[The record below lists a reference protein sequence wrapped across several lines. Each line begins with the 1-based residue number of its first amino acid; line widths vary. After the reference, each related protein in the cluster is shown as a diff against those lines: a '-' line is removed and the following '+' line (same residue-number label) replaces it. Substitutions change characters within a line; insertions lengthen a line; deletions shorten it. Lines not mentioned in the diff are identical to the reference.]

1 MERSSHWTSKKIIAF
16 ILLIL
21 SALLIIFP
29 WMNIYVNI
37 LGQRLTIPRV
47 LDYADPSGYSE
58 FKAGI
63 YEGLSELSRDMA
75 SEDGIY
81 MSADQ
86 AMSVVE
92 LILNGRISPIDA
104 ARICSA
110 AASILAKMKACMVKE
125 YQDYCG
131 TEKVIADFI
140 RDGADKVA
148 VAAVIMWV
156 LIIGGAIALAF
167 ALYLLIKD
175 KKYSAIPYFCFSALL
190 LIVFV
195 VATSKANDGIR
206 RYVGIAYLLPGIGIG
221 NGLSEDFSF
230 FHLGISAILSFV
242 FATGALVLSLL
253 QKTGERRAET
263 VESAGWYCSTCG
275 RYNEGAFCTN
285 CGRDRYGRA
294 EGAESTGYRRDI
306 PGYSD
311 VETRYVVPDD
321 VNFKNNET
329 SGGGSGLKH
338 TRDRTGEKTKTP
350 PRDSLFH
357 TPDSL

>member
-1 MERSSHWTSKKIIAF
+1 MERSSHWTAKKIIAF

-21 SALLIIFP
+21 SALLIISP

-47 LDYADPSGYSE
+47 LGYSDPSYSE
-58 FKAGI
+58 IKTEI
-63 YEGLSELSRDMA
+63 YEGLSELSRNMA
-75 SEDGIY
+75 SEEGIY

-86 AMSVVE
+86 AMSAVE

-104 ARICSA
+104 ARICSTG
-110 AASILAKMKACMVKE
+110 ASILAKMKACMVKE
-125 YQDYCG
+125 YQDYYG
-131 TEKVIADFI
+131 TEKIVADVILDV
-140 RDGADKVA
+140 ADKAA

-167 ALYLLIKD
+167 ALYLLIED

-206 RYVGIAYLLPGIGIG
+206 RYVGSMSDVAYLLTGIDIG

-230 FHLGISAILSFV
+230 FHLGISGILSFV

-294 EGAESTGYRRDI
+294 EGAESTGYRRDTT
-306 PGYSD
+306 GY
-311 VETRYVVPDD
+311 TRFVDTD
-321 VNFKNNET
+321 TT
-329 SGGGSGLKH
+329 SPYKTGGGLKKKTHSDESGSS
-338 TRDRTGEKTKTP
+338 TTSREP
-350 PRDSLFH
+350 DSLFRKN
-357 TPDSL
+357 DSL

>member
-1 MERSSHWTSKKIIAF
+1 MERSSHWTPKKIIAF

-29 WMNIYVNI
+29 WMNAYVSI
-37 LGQRLTIPRV
+37 LGQRFTIPRV
-47 LDYADPSGYSE
+47 LDYSEPSGYSA
-58 FKAGI
+58 FKTEI

-75 SEDGIY
+75 REQGIY

-86 AMSVVE
+86 AMSAVE

-110 AASILAKMKACMVKE
+110 AASVLAKMKACMVKE
-125 YQDYCG
+125 YQDYYG
-131 TEKVIADFI
+131 TEKVVADFI
-140 RDGADKVA
+140 IDGADKAA

-156 LIIGGAIALAF
+156 LIIGGAIALAL
-167 ALYLLIKD
+167 ALYLLIID

-190 LIVFV
+190 LIAFV

-206 RYVGIAYLLPGIGIG
+206 RYVGSMSDVAYLLAGIDID
-221 NGLSEDFSF
+221 NGLSADFSL
-230 FHLGISAILSFV
+230 FHLGISGILSFV

-294 EGAESTGYRRDI
+294 EAAESTVYTRDTTGY
-306 PGYSD
+306 
-311 VETRYVVPDD
+311 TRFVDTD
-321 VNFKNNET
+321 TT
-329 SGGGSGLKH
+329 SPYKTGGGLKKKTHSDESGSS
-338 TRDRTGEKTKTP
+338 TTSREP
-350 PRDSLFH
+350 DSLFRKN
-357 TPDSL
+357 DSL

>member
-1 MERSSHWTSKKIIAF
+1 METSSHWTPKKIIAF

-29 WMNIYVNI
+29 WMNAYVSI

-47 LDYADPSGYSE
+47 LDYSEPSGYSE
-58 FKAGI
+58 FKAEI
-63 YEGLSELSRDMA
+63 YEGLSELSRNMA
-75 SEDGIY
+75 SEEGIY

-86 AMSVVE
+86 AMSAVE

-110 AASILAKMKACMVKE
+110 AASVLAKMKACMVKE
-125 YQDYCG
+125 YQDYYG
-131 TEKVIADFI
+131 TEKVVADFI
-140 RDGADKVA
+140 IDGADKAA

-156 LIIGGAIALAF
+156 LIIGGAIALAL
-167 ALYLLIKD
+167 ALYLLIID

-190 LIVFV
+190 LIAFV

-206 RYVGIAYLLPGIGIG
+206 RYVGSMSDVAYLLAGIDID
-221 NGLSEDFSF
+221 NGLSADFSL
-230 FHLGISAILSFV
+230 FHLGISGILSFV

-294 EGAESTGYRRDI
+294 EEAETTVYTRSTTGY
-306 PGYSD
+306 
-311 VETRYVVPDD
+311 TRFVDTD
-321 VNFKNNET
+321 TT
-329 SGGGSGLKH
+329 SPYKTGGGLKKKTHSDESGSS
-338 TRDRTGEKTKTP
+338 TTSREP
-350 PRDSLFH
+350 DSLFRKN
-357 TPDSL
+357 DSL

>member
-1 MERSSHWTSKKIIAF
+1 METSSHWTPKKIIAF

-29 WMNIYVNI
+29 WMNVYVSI
-37 LGQRLTIPRV
+37 LGQRLTIPRA
-47 LDYADPSGYSE
+47 LDYSSPSGYSE
-58 FKAGI
+58 FKTEI
-63 YEGLSELSRDMA
+63 YEGLSELSWNMA
-75 SEDGIY
+75 EEGIY

-86 AMSVVE
+86 VMSVVE

-125 YQDYCG
+125 YQDYYG
-131 TEKVIADFI
+131 TDKIVADVIIDV
-140 RDGADKVA
+140 ADKAA

-206 RYVGIAYLLPGIGIG
+206 RYVGSMSDVAYLLAGIDIG
-221 NGLSEDFSF
+221 NGLSADFSV
-230 FHLGISAILSFV
+230 FHLGISGILSFA

-294 EGAESTGYRRDI
+294 EEAETTVYTRNTTGY
-306 PGYSD
+306 
-311 VETRYVVPDD
+311 TRFVDTD
-321 VNFKNNET
+321 TT
-329 SGGGSGLKH
+329 SPYKTGGGLKKKTHSDESGSS
-338 TRDRTGEKTKTP
+338 TTSREP
-350 PRDSLFH
+350 DSLFKKN
-357 TPDSL
+357 DSL

>member
-1 MERSSHWTSKKIIAF
+1 MERSSHWTAKKIIAF
-16 ILLIL
+16 VLLIL

-29 WMNIYVNI
+29 WMNVYVSI
-37 LGQRLTIPRV
+37 LGQRLTIPRA
-47 LDYADPSGYSE
+47 LDYSSPSGYSE
-58 FKAGI
+58 FKTEI
-63 YEGLSELSRDMA
+63 YEGLSELSWNMA
-75 SEDGIY
+75 EEGIY

-86 AMSVVE
+86 VMSVVE

-125 YQDYCG
+125 YQDYYG
-131 TEKVIADFI
+131 TDKIVADVIIDV
-140 RDGADKVA
+140 ADKAA

-195 VATSKANDGIR
+195 VVTFKANDGIR
-206 RYVGIAYLLPGIGIG
+206 RYVGSMSDVAYLLTGIDSG
-221 NGLSEDFSF
+221 NALSADFSF
-230 FHLGISAILSFV
+230 FHLGISGILSFV

-294 EGAESTGYRRDI
+294 EAAESTGYRRDTT
-306 PGYSD
+306 GY
-311 VETRYVVPDD
+311 TRFVDTD
-321 VNFKNNET
+321 TT
-329 SGGGSGLKH
+329 SPYKTGGGLKKKAHSDESGSS
-338 TRDRTGEKTKTP
+338 TTSREP
-350 PRDSLFH
+350 DSLFRKN
-357 TPDSL
+357 DSL

>member
-1 MERSSHWTSKKIIAF
+1 MERSSYWTAKKIIAF
-16 ILLIL
+16 VLLIL

-29 WMNIYVNI
+29 WMNVYVSI
-37 LGQRLTIPRV
+37 LGQRFTIPRV
-47 LDYADPSGYSE
+47 LDYSDPSGYSE
-58 FKAGI
+58 FKTEI
-63 YEGLSELSRDMA
+63 YEGLSELSRNMA
-75 SEDGIY
+75 SEEGIY

-125 YQDYCG
+125 YQDYYG
-131 TEKVIADFI
+131 TEKVVADFI
-140 RDGADKVA
+140 IDGADKAA

-206 RYVGIAYLLPGIGIG
+206 RYVGSMSDVAYLLAGIDIG
-221 NGLSEDFSF
+221 NGLSADFSV
-230 FHLGISAILSFV
+230 FHLGISGILSFA

-294 EGAESTGYRRDI
+294 EEAESTGYRRDTT
-306 PGYSD
+306 GY
-311 VETRYVVPDD
+311 TRFVDTD
-321 VNFKNNET
+321 TT
-329 SGGGSGLKH
+329 SPYKTGGGLKKKTHSDESGSS
-338 TRDRTGEKTKTP
+338 TTSREP
-350 PRDSLFH
+350 DSLFRKN
-357 TPDSL
+357 DSL

>member
-1 MERSSHWTSKKIIAF
+1 MERSSHWTAKKIIAF

-29 WMNIYVNI
+29 WMNVYVSI
-37 LGQRLTIPRV
+37 LGQRLTIPRA
-47 LDYADPSGYSE
+47 LDYSSPSGYSE
-58 FKAGI
+58 FKTEI
-63 YEGLSELSRDMA
+63 YEGLSELSWNMA
-75 SEDGIY
+75 EEGIY

-125 YQDYCG
+125 YQDYYG
-131 TEKVIADFI
+131 TDKIVADVIIDV
-140 RDGADKVA
+140 ADKAA

-195 VATSKANDGIR
+195 VVTFKANDGIR
-206 RYVGIAYLLPGIGIG
+206 RYVGSMSEVAYLLGLTAATRYLRISAFSTLAFPEYSVLFLRQARLCFPCCKRRENAGQKLSRRQAGIAAHAADTMKGRSAQTAAGIGTEEQRKRRRRYIP
-221 NGLSEDFSF
+221 
-230 FHLGISAILSFV
+230 
-242 FATGALVLSLL
+242 ATPQG
-253 QKTGERRAET
+253 
-263 VESAGWYCSTCG
+263 
-275 RYNEGAFCTN
+275 
-285 CGRDRYGRA
+285 
-294 EGAESTGYRRDI
+294 
-306 PGYSD
+306 
-311 VETRYVVPDD
+311 
-321 VNFKNNET
+321 
-329 SGGGSGLKH
+329 
-338 TRDRTGEKTKTP
+338 TRDLWTQTQRPLTK
-350 PRDSLFH
+350 RAAA
-357 TPDSL
+357 

>member
-1 MERSSHWTSKKIIAF
+1 MERSSHWTAKKIIAF

-29 WMNIYVNI
+29 WMNAYVSI
-37 LGQRLTIPRV
+37 LGQRLTIPRA
-47 LDYADPSGYSE
+47 LDYSSPSGYSA
-58 FKAGI
+58 FKTEI
-63 YEGLSELSRDMA
+63 YEGLSELSQNMA
-75 SEDGIY
+75 EEGIY

-86 AMSVVE
+86 AMSAVE

-110 AASILAKMKACMVKE
+110 AASVLAKMKACIVKE
-125 YQDYCG
+125 YQDYYG
-131 TEKVIADFI
+131 TDKIAADVILDV
-140 RDGADKVA
+140 ADKVA

-206 RYVGIAYLLPGIGIG
+206 RYVGSMSDVAYLLTGIDSG
-221 NGLSEDFSF
+221 NALSADFSF
-230 FHLGISAILSFV
+230 FHLGISGILSFV

-294 EGAESTGYRRDI
+294 EGAEPTGYRRDTT
-306 PGYSD
+306 GYSD
-311 VETRYVVPDD
+311 VETRCVDPATRY
-321 VNFKNNET
+321 KT
-329 SGGGSGLKH
+329 GGGLKKKTHSDESGSS
-338 TRDRTGEKTKTP
+338 TTSREP
-350 PRDSLFH
+350 DSLFRKN
-357 TPDSL
+357 DSL

>member
-1 MERSSHWTSKKIIAF
+1 METSSHWTAKKIIAF

-29 WMNIYVNI
+29 WMNAYVSI

-47 LDYADPSGYSE
+47 LDYSSPSGYSE
-58 FKAGI
+58 FKTEI

-75 SEDGIY
+75 SEEGIY

-125 YQDYCG
+125 YQDYYG
-131 TEKVIADFI
+131 TEKVVADFI
-140 RDGADKVA
+140 IDGADKAA

-206 RYVGIAYLLPGIGIG
+206 RYVGSMSDVAYLLAGIDIG
-221 NGLSEDFSF
+221 NGLSADFSV
-230 FHLGISAILSFV
+230 FHLGISGILSFV

-263 VESAGWYCSTCG
+263 VETAGWYCSTCG

-294 EGAESTGYRRDI
+294 EEAETTVYTRNTTGY
-306 PGYSD
+306 
-311 VETRYVVPDD
+311 TRFVDTD
-321 VNFKNNET
+321 TT
-329 SGGGSGLKH
+329 SPYKTGGGLKKKTHSDESGSS
-338 TRDRTGEKTKTP
+338 TTSREP
-350 PRDSLFH
+350 DSLFKKN
-357 TPDSL
+357 DSL

>member
-1 MERSSHWTSKKIIAF
+1 METSSHWTAKKIIAF
-16 ILLIL
+16 VLLIL

-29 WMNIYVNI
+29 WMNAYVSV
-37 LGQRLTIPRV
+37 LGQRFTIPRV
-47 LDYADPSGYSE
+47 LDYSEPSGYSA
-58 FKAGI
+58 FKTEI
-63 YEGLSELSRDMA
+63 YEGLSELSQNMA
-75 SEDGIY
+75 EEGIY

-86 AMSVVE
+86 AMSAVE

-125 YQDYCG
+125 YQDYYD
-131 TEKVIADFI
+131 TDKIFADI
-140 RDGADKVA
+140 IIDVADKVA
-148 VAAVIMWV
+148 VAAVIMWG
-156 LIIGGAIALAF
+156 LIIGGAIALAL
-167 ALYLLIKD
+167 ALYLLIID

-206 RYVGIAYLLPGIGIG
+206 RYAGGLLDVALYLLAGIDSGKA
-221 NGLSEDFSF
+221 LSEDFSV
-230 FHLGISAILSFV
+230 FHLGISGILSFV

-263 VESAGWYCSTCG
+263 VETAGWYCSTCG

-294 EGAESTGYRRDI
+294 EEAETTVYTRSTTGY
-306 PGYSD
+306 
-311 VETRYVVPDD
+311 TRFVDTD
-321 VNFKNNET
+321 TT
-329 SGGGSGLKH
+329 SPYKTGGGLKKKTHSDESGSS
-338 TRDRTGEKTKTP
+338 TTSREP
-350 PRDSLFH
+350 DSLFRKN
-357 TPDSL
+357 DSL

>member
-1 MERSSHWTSKKIIAF
+1 METSSHWTAKKIIAF

-29 WMNIYVNI
+29 WMNAYVSI
-37 LGQRLTIPRV
+37 LGQRLTIPRA
-47 LDYADPSGYSE
+47 LDYAEPSGYSE
-58 FKAGI
+58 FKAEI
-63 YEGLSELSRDMA
+63 YEGLSELSWNMA
-75 SEDGIY
+75 SEEGIY

-86 AMSVVE
+86 AMSAVE

-110 AASILAKMKACMVKE
+110 AASVLAKMKACIVKE
-125 YQDYCG
+125 YQDYYG
-131 TEKVIADFI
+131 TDKIAADVILDV
-140 RDGADKVA
+140 ADKVA

-206 RYVGIAYLLPGIGIG
+206 RYAGGLLDVVLYLFAGIDSGKA
-221 NGLSEDFSF
+221 LSEDFSV
-230 FHLGISAILSFV
+230 FHLGISGILSFV

-294 EGAESTGYRRDI
+294 EEAETTVYTRSTTGY
-306 PGYSD
+306 
-311 VETRYVVPDD
+311 TRFVDTD
-321 VNFKNNET
+321 TT
-329 SGGGSGLKH
+329 SPYKTGGGLKKKRHSDESGSS
-338 TRDRTGEKTKTP
+338 TTSREP
-350 PRDSLFH
+350 DSLFRKN
-357 TPDSL
+357 DSL

>member
-1 MERSSHWTSKKIIAF
+1 METSSHWTAKKIIAF

-29 WMNIYVNI
+29 WMNAYVSI
-37 LGQRLTIPRV
+37 LGQRLTIPRA
-47 LDYADPSGYSE
+47 LDYSSPSGYSE
-58 FKAGI
+58 FKTEI
-63 YEGLSELSRDMA
+63 YEVLSELSRDMA
-75 SEDGIY
+75 EEGIY

-104 ARICSA
+104 ARICSTG
-110 AASILAKMKACMVKE
+110 ASILAKMKACMVKE
-125 YQDYCG
+125 YQDYYG
-131 TEKVIADFI
+131 TEKVVADVI
-140 RDGADKVA
+140 IDVADKAA

-206 RYVGIAYLLPGIGIG
+206 RYVGSMSDVAYLLTGIDIG
-221 NGLSEDFSF
+221 NGLSADFSF
-230 FHLGISAILSFV
+230 FHLGISGILSFV

-294 EGAESTGYRRDI
+294 EEAETTVYTHSTTGY
-306 PGYSD
+306 
-311 VETRYVVPDD
+311 TRFVDTD
-321 VNFKNNET
+321 TT
-329 SGGGSGLKH
+329 SPYKTGGGLKKKTHSDESGSS
-338 TRDRTGEKTKTP
+338 TTSREP
-350 PRDSLFH
+350 DSLFKKN
-357 TPDSL
+357 DSL